1 MEREKIMDFTKNPWN
16 DHHHPAPGERRRRA
30 GGPDFIGRE
39 FGGRGRGRGH
49 RGHDHG
55 PHGGGHGGPFGG
67 PFSGRVRRGDLRG
80 LLLAGLL
87 DGPAHGYELMQ
98 RLEERTGG
106 RWRPS
111 AGSVYPVL
119 QQLEDEG
126 LATQAEADGRK
137 VYELTEAG
145 REQADPAVFEQFTA
159 DGAGSDIRQLM
170 VELKQLA
177 GAVKQIA
184 ITADPEVITP
194 ATEAVRTA
202 RKALYKI
209 LAEQ

>member
-1 MEREKIMDFTKNPWN
+1 MDFTH
-16 DHHHPAPGERRRRA
+16 DHHQHHTH
-30 GGPDFIGRE
+30 
-39 FGGRGRGRGH
+39 GGRGWDTPDRRRGRTRGH
-49 RGHDHG
+49 RGERG
-55 PHGGGHGGPFGG
+55 FGG
-67 PFSGRVRRGDLRG
+67 RDFGPGFGPGFGGRVRRGDLRG

-106 RWRPS
+106 RWKPS

-126 LATQAEADGRK
+126 LATQTEADGRK

-145 REQADPAVFEQFTA
+145 REQADPNVLEQFAAGTE
-159 DGAGSDIRQLM
+159 GAAGIRELM
-170 VELKQLA
+170 LEIKQLHLA
-177 GAVKQIA
+177 SRQVA
-184 ITADPEVITP
+184 ISGDAEVAKA
-194 ATEAVRTA
+194 ATELIREA
-202 RKALYKI
+202 RKGLYKL